1 MARTKVRSSLKR
13 TLVIHQDPQKR
24 QSIAEALTNL
34 GWHVCQASGRSDG
47 MPILYQIRPNLV
59 ILEIRPEERQSWDIY
74 FSIRLITDTP
84 IILVSEHTLDIEH
97 IRHDTP
103 NVYVVTPLSIPKL
116 AWVAETQL
124 GPSSPSNPKTPKQS
138 KPQTIFLL
146 HRLGSRQIKH
156 IDKALLEVGD
166 FGEVHLIFRN
176 GHLRSV
182 LKMTTETLSPH
193 PFFPADSQITL
204 DKSSEH
210 AN

>member
-1 MARTKVRSSLKR
+1 MARTNVRSSLKR
-13 TLVIHQDPQKR
+13 TLVIHQDAHQR
-24 QSIAEALTNL
+24 QSIAEALTKV
-34 GWHVCQASGRSDG
+34 GWQVCQANGRSDG

-59 ILEIRPEERQSWDIY
+59 ILEIDTSEPPSWDVY

-84 IILVSEHTLDIEH
+84 IILVSEHPLDIEP
-97 IRHDTP
+97 IQHDMP
-103 NVYVVTPLSIPKL
+103 NVYVIAPLSIPKL
-116 AWVAETQL
+116 ACVAKTLMKTWTQCEL
-124 GPSSPSNPKTPKQS
+124 QTPKPS

-146 HRLGSRQIKH
+146 HRLCSRQIKH

-193 PFFPADSQITL
+193 SIFPVDSQVTL
-204 DKSSEH
+204 EKEL
-210 AN
+210 